1 LVDSFLDMFN
11 QFRRILCMCP
21 HCNNLSRLSDLRLKS
36 KEKIVKT
43 WLDDFESNIQQLQ
56 RQEEKFQ
63 GEEKEI
69 REKAAERGRAQVPK
83 IVRKSMIKEFAK
95 LKYDPYDIKAILHPI
110 EFIVFDG
117 MNKGEMNNVVL
128 LAKQS
133 SNPHLQAI
141 QRKISSTIDEKKYD
155 WKVLRAG
162 VNGEIEIK

>member
-1 LVDSFLDMFN
+1 
-11 QFRRILCMCP
+11 MCP

-43 WLDDFESNIQQLQ
+43 WLDDFELSIQQLQ
-56 RQEEKFQ
+56 QQEKKFQ

-83 IVRKSMIKEFAK
+83 IVRKSMTKEFAK

-117 MNKGEMNNVVL
+117 MNKEEMNSVVL
-128 LAKQS
+128 LAKRS
-133 SNPHLQAI
+133 SNPHLQEM
-141 QRKISSTIDEKKYD
+141 QKKISSTIKGKKYD
-155 WKVLRAG
+155 WKVLRVG
-162 VNGEIEIK
+162 LDGNIEIK